1 MKKYP
6 DKKTIALAA
15 AAFALIVSLG
25 IGSAMAY
32 FTTYATANGGVQINL
47 GFTTT
52 KPDEKVIDMTKHIQ
66 ITNTG
71 DHECYIRVKALAGAE
86 YQEKLTY
93 SDQSGKWSPGADGY
107 YYYSD
112 IVKPGKSTEELLVGV
127 KNIKDSME
135 STNTQK
141 DFNVVIIQE
150 CTMVSYGEDGK
161 PTADWTKIADTATNT
176 YTGDKGGGK

>member
-15 AAFALIVSLG
+15 AAFALILSLG

-52 KPDEKVIDMTKHIQ
+52 KPDEEVSDWTKHIQ

-71 DHECYIRVKALAGAE
+71 DHECYIRVKALAGAP
-86 YQEKLTY
+86 
-93 SDQSGKWSPGADGY
+93 S
-107 YYYSD
+107 
-112 IVKPGKSTEELLVGV
+112 
-127 KNIKDSME
+127 
-135 STNTQK
+135 
-141 DFNVVIIQE
+141 
-150 CTMVSYGEDGK
+150 
-161 PTADWTKIADTATNT
+161 
-176 YTGDKGGGK
+176 